1 MPDNY
6 FPVLFSMVQ
15 DEINA
20 LRRLMESVNK
30 LSASNAASLGK
41 LTTHQQQLSELA
53 LNKHVAERAL
63 QMCNDMAARI
73 SLLESRL
80 K

>member
-1 MPDNY
+1 MA
-6 FPVLFSMVQ
+6 LQ

-30 LSASNAASLGK
+30 LSASNSASIGK
-41 LTTHQQQLSELA
+41 LATEQYNLRNELTMT
-53 LNKHVAERAL
+53 KHIADRAL
-63 QMCNDMAARI
+63 QMCNDLVARL
-73 SLLESRL
+73 SALESRL

>member
-1 MPDNY
+1 
-6 FPVLFSMVQ
+6 MVQ

-41 LTTHQQQLSELA
+41 LTTHQQQLSDELA